1 MFVVCEA
8 ATVPEDALLG
18 RHLEPG
24 AREYYSLRGSPEEAE
39 ERDRRY
45 DDGTSCLGVYLKVH
59 MCIYIYIFK
68 LSLRKQWCELF
79 VRFISCI
86 LDAVCLRPVGV
97 LFRITLIA
105 TGLQWLQS
113 TCHAQGDRSP
123 STTLLLGALHREP
136 APGTSCNRQ
145 SA

>member
-45 DDGTSCLGVYLKVH
+45 DDGTSCLGVDLKVH
-59 MCIYIYIFK
+59 MCIYIFF
-68 LSLRKQWCELF
+68 LSCLCESSGASCLF
-79 VRFISCI
+79 
-86 LDAVCLRPVGV
+86 
-97 LFRITLIA
+97 
-105 TGLQWLQS
+105 GLSVASWML
-113 TCHAQGDRSP
+113 
-123 STTLLLGALHREP
+123 
-136 APGTSCNRQ
+136 